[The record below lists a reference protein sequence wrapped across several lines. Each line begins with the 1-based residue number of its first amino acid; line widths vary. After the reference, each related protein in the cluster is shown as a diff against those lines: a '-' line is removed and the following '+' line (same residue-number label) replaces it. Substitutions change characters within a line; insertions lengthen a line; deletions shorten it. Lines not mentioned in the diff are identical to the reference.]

1 MATQD
6 TTRPAIVRS
15 IPLILGAGSLIAVL
29 SFGPRS
35 TMGFFLTP
43 MTSEY
48 GWSRETF
55 AFAIALQNLVWG
67 IGQPFVGMVADK
79 FGTARVLSVG
89 ALFYALGLALMS
101 VTTDPLAL
109 QFTAGVLIGLGIAG
123 SAFLLVLA
131 AFARLLPQETRT
143 LGYGI
148 GTAAGSVGQF
158 IFAPLG
164 QGFISA
170 YGWHTALL
178 LMALT
183 VLAIPFLSYVVRGK
197 PASSAPA
204 GQREQSMIEALREAF
219 GHNSYRLLVAGFFVC
234 GFQIAFITVHLPPY
248 LSDIGI
254 PAIYGAYAIGL
265 IGLFN
270 IFGAFTSGF
279 LTGRVAQKRM
289 ILVWLYL
296 ARAAVIAAFILLPPS
311 IPSVL
316 IFSALM
322 GFMWLSTIPPTQQL
336 VVAMFGTRYLATLFG
351 FVFFSHQVGS
361 FFGVWLGGVLYDRT
375 GSYDV
380 VWWISV
386 ALGVFAAAVNFP
398 ISEKAV
404 GRGGDTAAAP
414 AGGGY

>member
-6 TTRPAIVRS
+6 VTQQAARSVPIV
-15 IPLILGAGSLIAVL
+15 LGAGCVIAML

-55 AFAIALQNLVWG
+55 AFAIAIQNLVWG
-67 IGQPFVGMVADK
+67 IGQPFVGMLADK

-89 ALFYALGLALMS
+89 AVLYALGLALMS
-101 VTTDPLAL
+101 VTTDPLVL

-131 AFARLLPQETRT
+131 AFARLLPPESRT

-164 QGFISA
+164 QGFISN

-183 VLAIPFLSYVVRGK
+183 VLAVPFLSYVIRGK
-197 PASSAPA
+197 PAPVATRP
-204 GQREQSMIEALREAF
+204 GERDQSMLEALREAF
-219 GHNSYRLLVAGFFVC
+219 GHGSYRLLVAGFFVC

-248 LSDIGI
+248 LADVGI
-254 PAIYGAYAIGL
+254 PAKAGGYALAL

-270 IFGAFTSGF
+270 IVGSITSGV
-279 LTGRVAQKRM
+279 LSARMPKRY
-289 ILVWLYL
+289 ILSALYL
-296 ARAAVIAAFILLPPS
+296 LRAVAIAIFVLLPPS
-311 IPSVL
+311 VPSVL
-316 IFSALM
+316 IFSAVM
-322 GFMWLSTIPPTQQL
+322 GFFWLSTVPPTQQL
-336 VVAMFGTRYLATLFG
+336 VAVMFGTRYLATLFG

-361 FFGVWLGGVLYDRT
+361 FFGVWLGGYLYDKT

-380 VWWISV
+380 VWWLAV
-386 ALGVFAAAVNFP
+386 ALGIFAAIVHMPIREIAVRR
-398 ISEKAV
+398 
-404 GRGGDTAAAP
+404 GGGDTAVAA
-414 AGGGY
+414 GY